1 MICRSGLPVFVEP
14 VVDLGFGIE
23 RVAEV
28 AGTRRGDPVHRPV
41 CGEQVVGQLFVLSI
55 VIFLHDAKAAS
66 NLACNRKS
74 VLD

>member
-41 CGEQVVGQLFVLSI
+41 GGEQVVGQLLVLPV
-55 VIFLHDAKAAS
+55 VILLHNAKVS
-66 NLACNRKS
+66 SGLACK
-74 VLD
+74 

>member
-1 MICRSGLPVFVEP
+1 MNWRSGLPVFVEP

-41 CGEQVVGQLFVLSI
+41 GGEQVVGQLLVLP
-55 VIFLHDAKAAS
+55 VVVLLHNAEVSGSLGYKKG
-66 NLACNRKS
+66 LI
-74 VLD
+74 

>member
-41 CGEQVVGQLFVLSI
+41 GGEQVVGQLLVLP
-55 VIFLHDAKAAS
+55 VVVLLHNAKVS
-66 NLACNRKS
+66 SDLACK
-74 VLD
+74 

>member
-41 CGEQVVGQLFVLSI
+41 GGEQVVGQLLVLP
-55 VIFLHDAKAAS
+55 VVVLLHNAKVS
-66 NLACNRKS
+66 CDLACK
-74 VLD
+74 